1 VVVEQG
7 IQVSEDC
14 LYLNIVRPAGLTNT
28 AGLPVAVWIHGGN
41 YIGGG
46 SSYKRYNM
54 SFIVDES
61 TRMGT
66 PVIGVSINY
75 RLSAFGFLSGG
86 EASAAGISNNGIRDQ
101 RLALEWL
108 QENIAAF
115 GGSPE
120 KVTIFGESAGAGS
133 CTLHVLAYNGEA
145 SLIEPHRN
153 HPPPVLTKGT

>member
-1 VVVEQG
+1 
-7 IQVSEDC
+7 
-14 LYLNIVRPAGLTNT
+14 
-28 AGLPVAVWIHGGN
+28 
-41 YIGGG
+41 
-46 SSYKRYNM
+46 M
-54 SFIVDES
+54 SFVVDQS
-61 TRMGT
+61 VRMGT

-115 GGSPE
+115 GGSPK

-133 CTLHVLAYNGEA
+133 STLHVLAYNGE
-145 SLIEPHRN
+145 SFLIKPHRY
-153 HPPPVLTKGT
+153 HPPPMLTSGK